1 MMTDIRKY
9 IRAVNVFLIM
19 LVLGA
24 FTIHIF
30 LSNYISL
37 LSSVINILVIG
48 IILLILFSTIITYFI
63 FDEKEVSKYLMN
75 PSRAR
80 PAEWRDC
87 RDLNTGCRSAWRRRR
102 GPRRRH
108 ARNRRAIRPPR
119 ARLRPAG
126 MEARASAYRSH
137 RSRNSDSTRCGTP
150 RRAEYPRH
158 APPRLRS
165 RRSSHRI
172 PRRFRAE

>member
-63 FDEKEVSKYLMN
+63 FDEKEVSKYLMKIN
-75 PSRAR
+75 YLIIRNIFPVISKVSGFVNISKDEIRKIFIKINNAYIYSNKYNFNS
-80 PAEWRDC
+80 E
-87 RDLNTGCRSAWRRRR
+87 DLIILIPHCIQNHNCKLKVTNDIDNCK
-102 GPRRRH
+102 
-108 ARNRRAIRPPR
+108 N
-119 ARLRPAG
+119 
-126 MEARASAYRSH
+126 
-137 RSRNSDSTRCGTP
+137 CG
-150 RRAEYPRH
+150 
-158 APPRLRS
+158 
-165 RRSSHRI
+165 I
-172 PRRFRAE
+172 C